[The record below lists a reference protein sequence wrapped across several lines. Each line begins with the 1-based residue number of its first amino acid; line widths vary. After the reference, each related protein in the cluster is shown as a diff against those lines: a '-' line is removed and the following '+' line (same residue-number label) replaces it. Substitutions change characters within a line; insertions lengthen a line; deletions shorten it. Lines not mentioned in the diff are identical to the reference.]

1 MESNAFRFGWLNIP
15 SSLSENMTMDAYGNW
30 WFFGAQLLQG
40 WITNETSKPWTFQ
53 RFSLKFS
60 GGDLDCVA
68 GKSPKKAIV
77 YEEKMFFWLFSKKRI
92 YNNIPR
98 TQMTLGLSW
107 KRVIVLDN
115 YVRCSNSD
123 MSWFLSKAFDLH
135 FRLTFILSGVWIVY
149 FFCVCPTGEI
159 T

>member
-1 MESNAFRFGWLNIP
+1 MGTGDFWGPNFCRGESQTRPQNHGPFNVFPSNFRVVTLTAWLENHRRKP
-15 SSLSENMTMDAYGNW
+15 LST
-30 WFFGAQLLQG
+30 
-40 WITNETSKPWTFQ
+40 
-53 RFSLKFS
+53 
-60 GGDLDCVA
+60 
-68 GKSPKKAIV
+68 KKRC
-77 YEEKMFFWLFSKKRI
+77 FFWLFSKKRI